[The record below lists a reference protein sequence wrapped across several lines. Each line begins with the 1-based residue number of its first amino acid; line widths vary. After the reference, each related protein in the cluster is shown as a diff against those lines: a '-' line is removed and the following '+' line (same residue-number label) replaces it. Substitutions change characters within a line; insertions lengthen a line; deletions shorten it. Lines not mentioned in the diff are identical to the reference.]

1 MDATLAIA
9 IKAARAAGKII
20 ARAADHPKSLTVSEK
35 GHNDFVT
42 EIDGA
47 AETAIMQVISEAH
60 PTHSFLT
67 EESGQIDHAN
77 TDAVWIIDPLDGT
90 TNFIH
95 GLPNY
100 VVSIGFRFKGIMEYG
115 VIYHPLTQDL
125 FVAARGQGAQLNGK
139 RIRVSTQTKLDG
151 ALISVGLPRPIEY
164 LPAYLALNQAFHG
177 QIAGIRRSGAT
188 ALDLAYVAAGMLDF
202 FWNIDSK
209 IWDIAAG
216 VLLVKEAGGI
226 ITDHRGGEE
235 YWDHGNIIA
244 GAPKLIKPA
253 LQLIH
258 QHLPKGL

>member
-1 MDATLAIA
+1 MDALLNIA
-9 IKAARAAGKII
+9 IKAAREAGKVI
-20 ARAADHPKSLTVSEK
+20 ARAADHPKSLSVSTK

-42 EIDGA
+42 EVDHA
-47 AETAIMQVISEAH
+47 AEAAIMQVISEAH
-60 PTHSFLT
+60 PHHSFLT
-67 EESGQIDHAN
+67 EESGQIEQAN

-95 GLPNY
+95 GLPHY
-100 VVSIGFRFKGIMEYG
+100 VVSIGFRFKGVMEYG

-139 RIRVSTQTKLDG
+139 RIRVSSQSKTDG
-151 ALISVGLPRPIEY
+151 ALISIGLPRPAEY
-164 LPAYLALNQAFHG
+164 LPVYLALNQSLHG

-216 VLLVKEAGGI
+216 ALLVKEAGGI
-226 ITDHRGGEE
+226 VTDHKGGEAFWE
-235 YWDHGNIIA
+235 HGNIIA
-244 GAPKLIKPA
+244 GSPKLVKSMLP
-253 LQLIH
+253 LIH
-258 QHLPKGL
+258 QHLPKG